1 MSKFNDKSLVKIYHS
16 NKCYSSIFT
25 MPHLFHGRLRAIYYL
40 NALASKPRSLAYK
53 QGFPSQISVSTSLC
67 FYLFVKLST
76 YNRYD
81 FFESTNTQS
90 K

>member
-1 MSKFNDKSLVKIYHS
+1 
-16 NKCYSSIFT
+16 

-40 NALASKPRSLAYK
+40 NASASKPRSLAYK

-90 K
+90 KQWPCYRIDSIFAVYFKAILLKY